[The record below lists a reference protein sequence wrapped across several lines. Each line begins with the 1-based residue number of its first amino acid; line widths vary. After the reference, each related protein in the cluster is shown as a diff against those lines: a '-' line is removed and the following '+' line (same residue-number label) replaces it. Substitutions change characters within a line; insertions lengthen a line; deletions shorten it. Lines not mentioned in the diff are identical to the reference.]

1 MTLRQE
7 LAGFSRYQ
15 QKFFLLLILTGD
27 EHLSRAQ
34 TWRKSK
40 GEPLEYGT
48 WYKWR
53 QEPEFVAVRG
63 RVHGGECSRSEAM
76 MEFLGT
82 ALPKILS
89 DVLELAV
96 ADWDKAQ
103 GPLKKWAMETVLGL
117 VQMDKGQQLNAKTV
131 VNIGQIVA
139 SIKERSK
146 ELKAGQIA
154 DASYQLLPNGGIQDA
169 KEERDA
175 AYKRGQ

>member
-34 TWRKSK
+34 AWRKSK

-53 QEPEFVAVRG
+53 QE
-63 RVHGGECSRSEAM
+63 
-76 MEFLGT
+76 
-82 ALPKILS
+82 KILS